1 MSAALFLKQL
11 ANIYRGW
18 FRPESMPGSSM
29 PFMVTEVSANLVGMR
44 CNEGG
49 ASLNIIKPTATIGVN
64 WKAKGSRKYRESF
77 LHETSEK
84 QGTAL
89 RFGLEG
95 R

>member
-1 MSAALFLKQL
+1 
-11 ANIYRGW
+11 
-18 FRPESMPGSSM
+18 M

-44 CNEGG
+44 CNEGK
-49 ASLNIIKPTATIGVN
+49 ASLNIIKPTPTIGVN

-84 QGTAL
+84 QGTTL

-95 R
+95 RQKLMSRSDSFNKRTIVTCT